1 MTAKPSLKVRLR
13 LSCDIL
19 QVLTICAGQLDTLRH
34 LRKDVTEAGKGMECG
49 MSIAGFGD
57 LKEGD
62 LIQVIEKIEKPG
74 IL

>member
-1 MTAKPSLKVRLR
+1 MNTYNNF
-13 LSCDIL
+13 
-19 QVLTICAGQLDTLRH
+19 TGQLDTLRH

-49 MSIAGFGD
+49 MSIGGFTD